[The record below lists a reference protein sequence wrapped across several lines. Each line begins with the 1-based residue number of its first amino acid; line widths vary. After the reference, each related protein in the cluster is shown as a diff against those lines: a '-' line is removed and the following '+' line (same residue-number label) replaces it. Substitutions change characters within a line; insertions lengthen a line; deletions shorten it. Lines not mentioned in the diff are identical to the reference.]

1 MAARNTSK
9 LAPAASAG
17 CGEGYF
23 LNGELASPEAAEVL
37 VDKGLPFGDYWVA
50 SDFLRNLQMVCE
62 ARLRPTIRFHTIH

>member
-23 LNGELASPEAAEVL
+23 LNGELASPEAAQVL
-37 VDKGLPFGDYWVA
+37 VDRGLPFGDYRVA
-50 SDFLRNLQMVCE
+50 SDFLWNLQTVCE
-62 ARLRPTIRFHTIH
+62 TRLRPTIRFHTIH